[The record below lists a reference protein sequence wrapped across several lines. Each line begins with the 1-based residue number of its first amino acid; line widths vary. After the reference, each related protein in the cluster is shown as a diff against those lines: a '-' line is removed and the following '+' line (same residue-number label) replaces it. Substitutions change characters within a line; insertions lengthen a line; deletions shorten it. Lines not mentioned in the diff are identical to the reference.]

1 MWFSG
6 SVGEKYEKTDSK
18 PHFEAVDF
26 STTGVFSVENR
37 EENLFA
43 GVDKWGEG
51 LSFFRAACYT

>member
-18 PHFEAVDF
+18 PHFETVDF

-37 EENLFA
+37 EENLCA

-51 LSFFRAACYT
+51 LSFFHAVCYT